1 VTPSPRLEALSAVRI
16 YLGMTM
22 SSRRI
27 GTYQITDYIGS
38 GGFGSVFK
46 AEDTNTPGRIVAVK
60 ELHKKHTRNQQIK
73 QRFFQEAVA
82 MARLDHPNLPRLY
95 TFGEDNGSY
104 YLVMEFISGKLL
116 SDDIHDA
123 GPMRPD
129 RAVTVLSQVV
139 DALSYAHRNGIIHR
153 DLKPDNVILVGD
165 GGSLK
170 IKVLDFG
177 IARMV
182 GGESLTLAGEGFG
195 TPTYMSPER
204 ISGAGGDDPRMDL
217 YSAGIVLYEMLA
229 GKAPFE
235 SKATDPALYW
245 AEMRDLHHTEP
256 LPALDTLG
264 VPAQLEH
271 VATRATA
278 KRLEN
283 RYQTADEMLA
293 DLKSLSGISR
303 DAATIL
309 VNNAVNSARLLLST
323 APGAA
328 EVYVDDALHGT
339 SDARGKILIDGLTA
353 GLHTVRVLKEGFN
366 EYRINVALEEGRQ
379 TDLQV
384 ALPARATVAMPA
396 AENTAAGGFET
407 LKLQGADETRTALL
421 VVESLP
427 AGSAVFIGSNFV
439 GQAGEDGR
447 ATIRLTPGSH
457 ELRATAPS
465 GATGTSVISV
475 AAEDTG
481 ALKTMTLPLAS
492 ANVTSSA
499 AVTKPTGRG
508 RQIAAAA
515 VVILLLALASAAYF
529 VLRGPNR
536 SRAQVESAAANPVA
550 SSAEPASPGQQA
562 QAKDDQQASED
573 RKKAA
578 DDRKQAAQE
587 LAAIEAEK
595 KAEAKA
601 QSKAENKNASLL
613 PPTLATPPIIVPAP
627 ADALPEPEHRSSTPG
642 RDGCV
647 VITVKD
653 ADGIPAQGMRVAVT
667 EPDNGGILHNG
678 RTGPKGRYHDCGFT
692 PGHRIRVSV
701 FGPRGAM
708 LGSQQ
713 SVVSAG
719 TNFIEIRG
727 EQTLEDSRPQ
737 IGPGRRR
744 PPFKRP

>member
-1 VTPSPRLEALSAVRI
+1 
-16 YLGMTM
+16 M

-27 GTYQITDYIGS
+27 GTYQITDYVGS

-46 AEDTNTPGRIVAVK
+46 AEDINTPGRIVAVK

-116 SDDIHDA
+116 SDEIHDG

-129 RAVTVLSQVV
+129 RAVSVLSQVV
-139 DALSYAHRNGIIHR
+139 DAVSYAHRNGIIHR
-153 DLKPDNVILVGD
+153 DLKPDNVMLVGN

-235 SKATDPALYW
+235 SKATDPAMYW
-245 AEMRDLHHTEP
+245 VEMRDLHHTEP
-256 LPALDTLG
+256 LPPLASLG
-264 VPAQLEH
+264 VPAEVER
-271 VATRATA
+271 VAVRATA
-278 KRLEN
+278 KRLED

-293 DLKSLSGISR
+293 DLKNLSGISR
-303 DAATIL
+303 DAVTIL
-309 VNNAVNSARLLLST
+309 VTSARLLLST

-328 EVYVDDALHGT
+328 EVYVDDVLHGS
-339 SDARGKILIDGLTA
+339 SDARGRILIDGLTA
-353 GLHTVRVLKEGFN
+353 GLHSVRVLKEGYN

-384 ALPARATVAMPA
+384 ALPARATVAMPQ
-396 AENTAAGGFET
+396 AENTAAGGFDT
-407 LKLQGADETRTALL
+407 LKLPAPDEARTAVL

-427 AGSAVFIGSNFV
+427 AGSALFVGSNMV

-465 GATGTSVISV
+465 GATGTSVVSV

-481 ALKTMTLPLAS
+481 ALKTVTLQLAS
-492 ANVTSSA
+492 AQVTSTG
-499 AVTKPTGRG
+499 AVTNSTKRG
-508 RQIAAAA
+508 RQVAAAA
-515 VVILLLALASAAYF
+515 VVILLLALATAAYF
-529 VLRGPNR
+529 LLRGPDRN
-536 SRAQVESAAANPVA
+536 RAQVESSSSGAPNIPA
-550 SSAEPASPGQQA
+550 SSAEHASSKEPP
-562 QAKDDQQASED
+562 KTTDDQQATDD

-601 QSKAENKNASLL
+601 QGKAENKNASSQS
-613 PPTLATPPIIVPAP
+613 PPPAMPPIVVPP
-627 ADALPEPEHRSSTPG
+627 PSDAGKLPEPSAQG
-642 RDGCV
+642 RDGCIV
-647 VITVKD
+647 VIVMD
-653 ADGIPAQGMRVAVT
+653 SDGMPVQNMRVSVT
-667 EPDNGGILHNG
+667 ETDTAAALHNG
-678 RTGPKGRYHDCGFT
+678 RTGPKGRWQDCGFGL
-692 PGHRIRVSV
+692 GHQIRVSV
-701 FGPRGAM
+701 FGPRGGM
-708 LGSQQ
+708 LGTQQ
-713 SVVSAG
+713 SVVAAR
-719 TNFIEIRG
+719 TFVTIRLEQKIE
-727 EQTLEDSRPQ
+727 DAPQ
-737 IGPGRRR
+737 FGPKNRR
-744 PPFKRP
+744 PLFRRP

>member
-1 VTPSPRLEALSAVRI
+1 
-16 YLGMTM
+16 M

-46 AEDTNTPGRIVAVK
+46 AEDTNTPGRVVAVK

-116 SDDIHDA
+116 SDEIHDG

-129 RAVTVLSQVV
+129 RAVTVLTQVV

-153 DLKPDNVILVGD
+153 DLKPDNVILVGN
-165 GGSLK
+165 GASLK

-217 YSAGIVLYEMLA
+217 YSAGIVLFEMLA

-256 LPALDTLG
+256 LPALGSLG
-264 VPAQLEH
+264 VPAALEH
-271 VATRATA
+271 IATRATA
-278 KRLEN
+278 KRLED
-283 RYQTADEMLA
+283 RYQNADEMLT
-293 DLKSLSGISR
+293 DLKSVSGISR
-303 DAATIL
+303 DPATIL
-309 VNNAVNSARLLLST
+309 VSSARLLLST

-328 EVYVDDALHGT
+328 EVYVDDALHGA

-353 GLHTVRVLKEGFN
+353 GLHTVRVLKEGYN

-396 AENTAAGGFET
+396 ADNTAAGGFET

-427 AGSAVFIGSNFV
+427 AGSAVFVGSNLV

-447 ATIRLTPGSH
+447 ATIRLSPGSH

-465 GATGTSVISV
+465 GATGTKVVSV

-481 ALKTMTLPLAS
+481 ALKTMTLSLAS
-492 ANVTSSA
+492 ASSVSVA
-499 AVTKPTGRG
+499 TGAQSSRRG
-508 RQIAAAA
+508 RQVAAAT
-515 VVILLLALASAAYF
+515 VVILLLALGAAAFF
-529 VLRGPNR
+529 VLRAPNR
-536 SRAQVESAAANPVA
+536 NRAQVESDAATAAASNAVA
-550 SSAEPASPGQQA
+550 SSSEQAASKEQPQTTG
-562 QAKDDQQASED
+562 DQQATDD

-578 DDRKQAAQE
+578 DDRKQAEKE
-587 LAAIEAEK
+587 LAAIEAGK

-601 QSKAENKNASLL
+601 LSKAESKNAASQPQTQPT
-613 PPTLATPPIIVPAP
+613 PPTVVPPSIAG
-627 ADALPEPEHRSSTPG
+627 LPEPEHRSSTPG

-647 VITVKD
+647 VVTVRD
-653 ADGIPAQGMRVAVT
+653 ADGTPVQGLRVAVT
-667 EPDNGGILHNG
+667 EPDSVHNG
-678 RTGPKGRYHDCGFT
+678 RTGPKGRWHDCGFT
-692 PGHRIRVSV
+692 TGHQIRVTV
-701 FGPRGAM
+701 WGPRGAM

-713 SVVSAG
+713 AVIAPG

-727 EQTLEDSRPQ
+727 SQTLEEGRPQ
-737 IGPGRRR
+737 VGPNRRR
-744 PPFKRP
+744 PFFKRP

>member
-1 VTPSPRLEALSAVRI
+1 
-16 YLGMTM
+16 M

-27 GTYQITDYIGS
+27 GTYQITDYVGS

-116 SDDIHDA
+116 SDEIHDG

-129 RAVTVLSQVV
+129 RAVSVLTQVV
-139 DALSYAHRNGIIHR
+139 DAVSYAHRNGIIHR

-217 YSAGIVLYEMLA
+217 YSAGIVLFEMLA

-256 LPALDTLG
+256 LPALASLG
-264 VPAQLEH
+264 VPAEIER
-271 VATRATA
+271 VAVRATA
-278 KRLEN
+278 KRLED

-309 VNNAVNSARLLLST
+309 VTSARLLLST

-328 EVYVDDALHGT
+328 EVYVDDVLQGT
-339 SDARGKILIDGLTA
+339 SDARGRILVDGLTA
-353 GLHTVRVLKEGFN
+353 GLHSVRVLKEGYN

-384 ALPARATVAMPA
+384 ALPARATVAMPP
-396 AENTAAGGFET
+396 AETTAAGGFET
-407 LKLQGADETRTALL
+407 LKLQGADEARTALL

-427 AGSAVFIGSNFV
+427 AGSTLFVGSDMV

-447 ATIRLTPGSH
+447 ATIRLSPGSH
-457 ELRATAPS
+457 ELRAVAPS
-465 GATGTSVISV
+465 GATGTSIVSV
-475 AAEDTG
+475 AAEATG
-481 ALKTMTLPLAS
+481 ALKTLTLPLAS
-492 ANVTSSA
+492 TNATSPGA
-499 AVTKPTGRG
+499 ATTSTKRG
-508 RQIAAAA
+508 RQVAAATVA
-515 VVILLLALASAAYF
+515 ILLLALAAGAYF

-536 SRAQVESAAANPVA
+536 NRAQPA
-550 SSAEPASPGQQA
+550 SSAEQASSKEPP
-562 QAKDDQQASED
+562 KTTDDQQVSED
-573 RKKAA
+573 KKKAA

-595 KAEAKA
+595 KAAETKSREKA
-601 QSKAENKNASLL
+601 ANQTAS
-613 PPTLATPPIIVPAP
+613 PQPTEPATPPIVLPAP
-627 ADALPEPEHRSSTPG
+627 ADADKLPEPAAQG
-642 RDGCV
+642 REGCV
-647 VITVKD
+647 VVTVTD
-653 ADGIPAQGMRVAVT
+653 SVGLPVPSIRVSAN
-667 EPDNGGILHNG
+667 EPGNTAAPLHSG
-678 RTGPKGRYHDCGFT
+678 RTGPKGRWQDCGFT
-692 PGHRIRVSV
+692 LGHQVRVTV
-701 FGPRGAM
+701 FGPRGGM
-708 LGSQQ
+708 LGTQQ
-713 SVVSAG
+713 SVVAAG
-719 TNFIEIRG
+719 RTFIEVRL
-727 EQTLEDSRPQ
+727 EQKIEEAPQ
-737 IGPGRRR
+737 FGPKNRR
-744 PPFKRP
+744 PLFKRP

>member
-1 VTPSPRLEALSAVRI
+1 
-16 YLGMTM
+16 M

-116 SDDIHDA
+116 SDEIHDG

-129 RAVTVLSQVV
+129 RAVSVLTQVV

-153 DLKPDNVILVGD
+153 DLKPDNVILVGE

-235 SKATDPALYW
+235 SRATDPALYW

-256 LPALDTLG
+256 LPTLTTLG
-264 VPAQLEH
+264 VPAELEH
-271 VATRATA
+271 VATKATA
-278 KRLEN
+278 KRLAD

-293 DLKSLSGISR
+293 DLKSLSGINR
-303 DAATIL
+303 DPATIL
-309 VNNAVNSARLLLST
+309 INNARLSLST
-323 APGAA
+323 APGGA

-339 SDARGKILIDGLTA
+339 SDARGKILIDGVGA
-353 GLHTVRVLKEGFN
+353 GLHTVRVLKEGYN
-366 EYRINVALEEGRQ
+366 EYRINVSLEDGRQ

-384 ALPARATVAMPA
+384 ALSARATVAMPA

-407 LKLQGADETRTALL
+407 LRLQGADEARTAVL

-427 AGSAVFIGSNFV
+427 AGSAVFVGSNLV

-447 ATIRLTPGSH
+447 ATIRLSPGSH

-465 GATGTSVISV
+465 GATGTSVVSV
-475 AAEDTG
+475 AAEDRG

-492 ANVTSSA
+492 AAVTSASSA
-499 AVTKPTGRG
+499 PAAKPTGRG
-508 RQIAAAA
+508 RQVAATA
-515 VVILLLALASAAYF
+515 VVILLLALATAAYF
-529 VLRGPNR
+529 VLRGPDRNR
-536 SRAQVESAAANPVA
+536 TQGDSATVA
-550 SSAEPASPGQQA
+550 SSVPDQPASSAGQALPAQQTPG
-562 QAKDDQQASED
+562 KDDQQASDEK
-573 RKKAA
+573 KKAA
-578 DDRKQAAQE
+578 EDSKRAAQE
-587 LAAIEAEK
+587 AAAIEAEK
-595 KAEAKA
+595 KAEAK
-601 QSKAENKNASLL
+601 SKEKAESKNA
-613 PPTLATPPIIVPAP
+613 PKPATPVAPSIVAP
-627 ADALPEPEHRSSTPG
+627 TPPDGLPEPEHRSSSPG
-642 RDGCV
+642 GNGCV
-647 VITVKD
+647 IVTVKD
-653 ADGIPAQGMRVAVT
+653 SAGTPMQGVRVAVT
-667 EPDNGGILHNG
+667 EADSGAASLHNG
-678 RTGPKGRYHDCGFT
+678 RTGPKGRWHDCGFT
-692 PGHRIRVSV
+692 AGHRVRITVW
-701 FGPRGAM
+701 GPRGAR
-708 LGSQQ
+708 LGAQEA
-713 SVVSAG
+713 VVTAG
-719 TNFIEIRG
+719 TNFIEMRG
-727 EQTLEDSRPQ
+727 EQTLDEARPQ

-744 PPFKRP
+744 PLFKRP

>member
-1 VTPSPRLEALSAVRI
+1 
-16 YLGMTM
+16 M

-104 YLVMEFISGKLL
+104 YLVMEFISGSLL
-116 SDDIHDA
+116 SDEIHDG

-129 RAVTVLSQVV
+129 RAVTVLTQVV

-153 DLKPDNVILVGD
+153 DLKPDNVILVGG

-245 AEMRDLHHTEP
+245 SEMRDLHHTEP
-256 LPALDTLG
+256 LPALSSLG
-264 VPAQLEH
+264 VPAELER

-278 KRLEN
+278 KRLDD

-309 VNNAVNSARLLLST
+309 VNSARLLLST

-339 SDARGKILIDGLTA
+339 SDARGKLLIDGLTA
-353 GLHTVRVLKEGFN
+353 GLHNVRVLKEGYN
-366 EYRINVALEEGRQ
+366 EYRINMSLEEGRQ

-384 ALPARATVAMPA
+384 ALSARATVAMPA
-396 AENTAAGGFET
+396 AENTAAGGFDT
-407 LKLQGADETRTALL
+407 LKLHADDTKTALL

-427 AGSAVFIGSNFV
+427 AGSAVFVGSNLV

-447 ATIRLTPGSH
+447 ATIRLSLGSH

-465 GATGTSVISV
+465 GATGASVVSV
-475 AAEDTG
+475 KAEDTG
-481 ALKTMTLPLAS
+481 GLKTMTLPLAS
-492 ANVTSSA
+492 SSA
-499 AVTKPTGRG
+499 ASPAINTQSSARG
-508 RQIAAAA
+508 RRLAGAA
-515 VVILLLALASAAYF
+515 VVVLLLALAAAAYF

-536 SRAQVESAAANPVA
+536 NPAQVETAATLPAAPTTIGPA
-550 SSAEPASPGQQA
+550 TDQSSPASQPQA
-562 QAKDDQQASED
+562 ATDDQQAID
-573 RKKAA
+573 DKKKAA
-578 DDRKQAAQE
+578 DARKQAAQE
-587 LAAIEAEK
+587 AAAIEAEK
-595 KAEAKA
+595 KAKA
-601 QSKAENKNASLL
+601 QDKSENKNASPQ
-613 PPTLATPPIIVPAP
+613 PPQPGTPPVIVPP
-627 ADALPEPEHRSSTPG
+627 AAEGLPEPEHRSSTPG
-642 RDGCV
+642 RESCV
-647 VITVKD
+647 LVTVVD
-653 ADGIPAQGMRVAVT
+653 ADGTPLPGMRVTAT
-667 EPDNGGILHNG
+667 EPDGGGSTMHNG
-678 RTGPKGRYHDCGFT
+678 HTGPKGRWRDCGFT
-692 PGHRIRVSV
+692 PGHQVRVAV
-701 FGPRGAM
+701 FAPRGGM
-708 LGSQQ
+708 LGIQQ
-713 SVVSAG
+713 MVVAAG
-719 TNFIEIRG
+719 TNFITIRG
-727 EQTLEDSRPQ
+727 EHTAQEGPQ
-737 IGPGRRR
+737 LGPKNRR
-744 PPFKRP
+744 PLFRRP

>member
-1 VTPSPRLEALSAVRI
+1 
-16 YLGMTM
+16 M

-116 SDDIHDA
+116 SDEIHDG

-129 RAVTVLSQVV
+129 RAVSVLTQVV
-139 DALSYAHRNGIIHR
+139 DAVSYAHRNGIIHR

-217 YSAGIVLYEMLA
+217 YSAGIVFYEMLV

-245 AEMRDLHHTEP
+245 SEMRDLHHTEP
-256 LPALDTLG
+256 LPSLSSLG
-264 VPAQLEH
+264 VPSELER
-271 VATRATA
+271 VAAKATA
-278 KRLEN
+278 KRLED
-283 RYQTADEMLA
+283 RYQTADDMFA
-293 DLKSLSGISR
+293 DLKSLSGIRR
-303 DAATIL
+303 DPTTIL
-309 VNNAVNSARLLLST
+309 VNNARLFFST
-323 APGAA
+323 APGGA

-339 SDARGKILIDGLTA
+339 SDARGKILIDGLST
-353 GLHTVRVLKEGFN
+353 GLHSVRVLKEGYN
-366 EYRINVALEEGRQ
+366 EYRINVALEDGRQ

-384 ALPARATVAMPA
+384 ALSARATVAMPA

-407 LKLQGADETRTALL
+407 LKLQGADEARTAVL

-427 AGSAVFIGSNFV
+427 AGSAVFVGSNLV

-447 ATIRLTPGSH
+447 ATIRLSPGSH

-465 GATGTSVISV
+465 GATGTSVVSV

-492 ANVTSSA
+492 ATATSSA
-499 AVTKPTGRG
+499 RVVNSSGRS

-515 VVILLLALASAAYF
+515 VVILLLALATAAYF
-529 VLRGPNR
+529 VLRGPERNR
-536 SRAQVESAAANPVA
+536 TQVDSVTVASGANQAA
-550 SSAEPASPGQQA
+550 SSAGQALPEQPP
-562 QAKDDQQASED
+562 QPNQNQQASDD

-578 DDRKQAAQE
+578 EDRKQAAQE

-595 KAEAKA
+595 KAEAK
-601 QSKAENKNASLL
+601 SKEKAETKNAPAQPST
-613 PPTLATPPIIVPAP
+613 PVAPPILAPAP
-627 ADALPEPEHRSSTPG
+627 PDGLPEPEHRSTNPG
-642 RDGCV
+642 RDGCLV
-647 VITVKD
+647 VTVKD
-653 ADGIPAQGMRVAVT
+653 AEGTPVQGVRVAVT
-667 EPDNGGILHNG
+667 ETDSAAASRHNG
-678 RTGPKGRYHDCGFT
+678 RTGPKGRWQDCGFT
-692 PGHRIRVSV
+692 PGHRIRVTVWGS
-701 FGPRGAM
+701 RGAM

-713 SVVSAG
+713 AVVAAG
-719 TNFIEIRG
+719 TNFIEMRG
-727 EQTLEDSRPQ
+727 EQTLDEGRPQ

-744 PPFKRP
+744 PFFKRP

>member
-1 VTPSPRLEALSAVRI
+1 
-16 YLGMTM
+16 M

-27 GTYQITDYIGS
+27 GTYQITDYVGS

-46 AEDTNTPGRIVAVK
+46 AEDSNTPGRIVAVK

-116 SDDIHDA
+116 SDEIHDA

-129 RAVTVLSQVV
+129 RAVSVLTQVV
-139 DALSYAHRNGIIHR
+139 DAVSYAHRNGIIHR

-217 YSAGIVLYEMLA
+217 YSAGIVLFEMLA

-256 LPALDTLG
+256 LPALAPLG
-264 VPAQLEH
+264 VPPELER

-278 KRLEN
+278 KRLED

-309 VNNAVNSARLLLST
+309 VNSARLLLST

-339 SDARGKILIDGLTA
+339 SDARGRILVERLSA
-353 GLHTVRVLKEGFN
+353 GLHSVRVLKEGYN

-384 ALPARATVAMPA
+384 ALPARATVAMPP
-396 AENTAAGGFET
+396 AESTAAGGFET

-421 VVESLP
+421 VVERLP
-427 AGSAVFIGSNFV
+427 AGSALFVGSNMV

-447 ATIRLTPGSH
+447 ATIRLSPGSH

-465 GATGTSVISV
+465 GATGTSIVSV
-475 AAEDTG
+475 AAEDTL
-481 ALKTMTLPLAS
+481 ALKTVTLPLAS
-492 ANVTSSA
+492 AKVTSVAAATAPA
-499 AVTKPTGRG
+499 AVSKPTGRG
-508 RQIAAAA
+508 RQVAAAA

-536 SRAQVESAAANPVA
+536 SRGQVESAASSVPVA
-550 SSAEPASPGQQA
+550 SSAEPASRGQQP
-562 QAKDDQQASED
+562 QAKDDQQASEGK
-573 RKKAA
+573 KKAA
-578 DDRKQAAQE
+578 DEHKQAAQE
-587 LAAIEAEK
+587 AAAIEAEK

-601 QSKAENKNASLL
+601 QSKAENKNASSQ
-613 PPTLATPPIIVPAP
+613 PSAPTRPPIVVPAP

-642 RDGCV
+642 RDGCIV
-647 VITVKD
+647 VTVKD
-653 ADGIPAQGMRVAVT
+653 ADGMPIQGARVTAT
-667 EPDNGGILHNG
+667 EPDNGAGTFHNG
-678 RTGPKGRYHDCGFT
+678 RTGPKGRWHDCGFT
-692 PGHRIRVSV
+692 SGHQVHVTV

-713 SVVSAG
+713 PVVAAG

-727 EQTLEDSRPQ
+727 ERNLEDNRPQ
-737 IGPGRRR
+737 VGPGRRQ

>member
-1 VTPSPRLEALSAVRI
+1 
-16 YLGMTM
+16 M

-116 SDDIHDA
+116 SDEIHDG
-123 GPMRPD
+123 GPMPPD
-129 RAVTVLSQVV
+129 RAVSVLSQVV

-204 ISGAGGDDPRMDL
+204 ISGGGGDDPRMDL

-235 SKATDPALYW
+235 SRATDPALYW

-256 LPALDTLG
+256 LPALGTLG
-264 VPAQLEH
+264 VPAELER
-271 VATRATA
+271 VATKATA
-278 KRLEN
+278 KRLED
-283 RYQTADEMLA
+283 RYQTADDMLA
-293 DLKSLSGISR
+293 DLKSLNGIGR

-309 VNNAVNSARLLLST
+309 VSNARLSLNT
-323 APGAA
+323 APGGA
-328 EVYVDDALHGT
+328 EVYVDDALHGA
-339 SDARGKILIDGLTA
+339 SDARGRILIDGLNA
-353 GLHTVRVLKEGFN
+353 GLHSVRVLKEGYN
-366 EYRINVALEEGRQ
+366 EYRINVALEDGRQ

-384 ALPARATVAMPA
+384 ALSARATVAMPA
-396 AENTAAGGFET
+396 ADNTAAGGFET
-407 LKLQGADETRTALL
+407 LRLQGADEARTAVL

-427 AGSAVFIGSNFV
+427 AGSAVFVGSNLV

-447 ATIRLTPGSH
+447 ATIRLAPGSH

-465 GATGTSVISV
+465 GATGTSIVSV
-475 AAEDTG
+475 EAEDTG
-481 ALKTMTLPLAS
+481 RLKTMTLALAS
-492 ANVTSSA
+492 ATATSSA
-499 AVTKPTGRG
+499 FAPPAASTKPTGRG

-515 VVILLLALASAAYF
+515 VVILLLALATAAYF
-529 VLRGPNR
+529 VLRGPDRNR
-536 SRAQVESAAANPVA
+536 TQGESANVA
-550 SSAEPASPGQQA
+550 SSTPDQTASSAGQALPGQQTPG
-562 QAKDDQQASED
+562 KDDQQASEEK
-573 RKKAA
+573 KKAA
-578 DDRKQAAQE
+578 EESKRAAQDA
-587 LAAIEAEK
+587 AAIEAEK
-595 KAEAKA
+595 KAEAKLKD
-601 QSKAENKNASLL
+601 KAEAKS
-613 PPTLATPPIIVPAP
+613 AP
-627 ADALPEPEHRSSTPG
+627 AQPTTPIAPSIVAPSPPEGLPEPEHRSTNPG
-642 RDGCV
+642 RDGCLV
-647 VITVKD
+647 VTVKD
-653 ADGIPAQGMRVAVT
+653 AEGTPVQGVRVEVT
-667 EPDNGGILHNG
+667 EADSAAGTLHSG
-678 RTGPKGRYHDCGFT
+678 RTGPKGRWHDCGFT
-692 PGHRIRVSV
+692 AGHRVRVTV
-701 FGPRGAM
+701 RGPRGAT

-713 SVVSAG
+713 AVVLPG
-719 TNFIEIRG
+719 TNFIEMRG
-727 EQTLEDSRPQ
+727 EQTLNEARPQ

-744 PPFKRP
+744 GLFKRP

>member
-1 VTPSPRLEALSAVRI
+1 
-16 YLGMTM
+16 M

-46 AEDTNTPGRIVAVK
+46 AEDTNTPGRVVAVK

-116 SDDIHDA
+116 SDEIHDG
-123 GPMRPD
+123 GPLRPD
-129 RAVTVLSQVV
+129 RAVAVLTQMV

-256 LPALDTLG
+256 IPALGTLG
-264 VPAQLEH
+264 VPAQLER
-271 VATRATA
+271 VATKATA
-278 KRLEN
+278 KRLED

-293 DLKSLSGISR
+293 DLKSLSGITR
-303 DAATIL
+303 DPATIL
-309 VNNAVNSARLLLST
+309 VNTSRLCLST

-339 SDARGKILIDGLTA
+339 SDARGKILIDGLNA
-353 GLHTVRVLKEGFN
+353 GLHNVRVLKEGYN
-366 EYRINVALEEGRQ
+366 EYRINVALEDGRQ

-384 ALPARATVAMPA
+384 ALSARATVAMPV

-407 LKLQGADETRTALL
+407 LRLQGADEAQTAVL

-427 AGSAVFIGSNFV
+427 AGSAVFVGSNLV

-447 ATIRLTPGSH
+447 ATIRLSPGSH

-465 GATGTSVISV
+465 GATGTSVVSV

-481 ALKTMTLPLAS
+481 ALKTMTLALAS
-492 ANVTSSA
+492 ANATSSSFA
-499 AVTKPTGRG
+499 TTRKPTGRG

-515 VVILLLALASAAYF
+515 VVILLLALATAAYF
-529 VLRGPNR
+529 VLRGPGRNR
-536 SRAQVESAAANPVA
+536 TQVDSVTVA
-550 SSAEPASPGQQA
+550 SSAPDQTASSAGQALPGQQPQSNA
-562 QAKDDQQASED
+562 DQQAVDEK
-573 RKKAA
+573 KKAA
-578 DDRKQAAQE
+578 EESKRAAQDA
-587 LAAIEAEK
+587 AAIEAEK
-595 KAEAKA
+595 KAEAK
-601 QSKAENKNASLL
+601 SKDKAESKNA
-613 PPTLATPPIIVPAP
+613 PAQPATPIAPPIVAP
-627 ADALPEPEHRSSTPG
+627 TPPDGLPEPEHRSANPG
-642 RDGCV
+642 RDGCLV
-647 VITVKD
+647 VTVKD
-653 ADGIPAQGMRVAVT
+653 AEGTPVQGVMVAVA
-667 EPDNGGILHNG
+667 DADGGAASLHNG
-678 RTGPKGRYHDCGFT
+678 RTGPKGRWHDCGFT
-692 PGHRIRVSV
+692 PGHRVRITVR
-701 FGPRGAM
+701 GQRGAM

-713 SVVSAG
+713 AVVVPG
-719 TNFIEIRG
+719 TNFIEMRG
-727 EQTLEDSRPQ
+727 EQTLDEGRPQ
-737 IGPGRRR
+737 MGPGRRR
-744 PPFKRP
+744 PLFKRP

>member
-1 VTPSPRLEALSAVRI
+1 
-16 YLGMTM
+16 M

-116 SDDIHDA
+116 SDEIHD
-123 GPMRPD
+123 GGRMRPE
-129 RAVTVLSQVV
+129 RAVSVLTQVV
-139 DALSYAHRNGIIHR
+139 DAISYAHRNGIIHR

-256 LPALDTLG
+256 LPALTTLG
-264 VPAQLEH
+264 VPAELER
-271 VATRATA
+271 VATKATA
-278 KRLEN
+278 KRLED

-303 DAATIL
+303 DPATIL
-309 VNNAVNSARLLLST
+309 VNTARLFLST

-328 EVYVDDALHGT
+328 EVYVDDALHGA
-339 SDARGKILIDGLTA
+339 SDARGKILIDGLNA
-353 GLHTVRVLKEGFN
+353 GLHNVRVLKEGYN
-366 EYRINVALEEGRQ
+366 EYRINVSLEDGRQ

-384 ALPARATVAMPA
+384 ALSARATVAMPA

-407 LKLQGADETRTALL
+407 LRLQGADEARTAVL

-427 AGSAVFIGSNFV
+427 AGSAVFVGSNLV

-447 ATIRLTPGSH
+447 ATIRLSPGSH

-465 GATGTSVISV
+465 GATGTSVVSV
-475 AAEDTG
+475 AAEDAG
-481 ALKTMTLPLAS
+481 ELKTMTLPLAS
-492 ANVTSSA
+492 ANATSSSFA
-499 AVTKPTGRG
+499 PPVATKQPAGRG
-508 RQIAAAA
+508 RQAAAAA
-515 VVILLLALASAAYF
+515 VVVLLLALATAAYF
-529 VLRGPNR
+529 VLRGPDRNR
-536 SRAQVESAAANPVA
+536 TQVDSATVA
-550 SSAEPASPGQQA
+550 SSAPDQNASSAGQALSGQQTP
-562 QAKDDQQASED
+562 AKDDQQASD
-573 RKKAA
+573 DKKKAA
-578 DDRKQAAQE
+578 EESKRAAQE
-587 LAAIEAEK
+587 AAAIEAEK
-595 KAEAKA
+595 KAEAKLKE
-601 QSKAENKNASLL
+601 KAENKNAPAQPA
-613 PPTLATPPIIVPAP
+613 PPIAPPIVAPTPP
-627 ADALPEPEHRSSTPG
+627 DGLPEPEHRSTNPG
-642 RDGCV
+642 RDGCIV
-647 VITVKD
+647 VTVKD
-653 ADGIPAQGMRVAVT
+653 AEGTPVQGVRVAVT
-667 EPDNGGILHNG
+667 EADGGAASLHNG
-678 RTGPKGRYHDCGFT
+678 RTGPKGRWHDCGFT
-692 PGHRIRVSV
+692 PGHRVRITVS
-701 FGPRGAM
+701 GQRGTM

-713 SVVSAG
+713 AVVTAG
-719 TNFIEIRG
+719 TNFIEMRG
-727 EQTLEDSRPQ
+727 EQTLDEARPQ
-737 IGPGRRR
+737 LGPGRRR
-744 PPFKRP
+744 PPFRRP

>member
-1 VTPSPRLEALSAVRI
+1 
-16 YLGMTM
+16 M

-116 SDDIHDA
+116 SDEIHDG
-123 GPMRPD
+123 GPMRPE
-129 RAVTVLSQVV
+129 RAVSVLTQVV

-235 SKATDPALYW
+235 SRATDPALYW

-256 LPALDTLG
+256 LPALTTLG
-264 VPAQLEH
+264 VPAELER
-271 VATRATA
+271 VATKATA
-278 KRLEN
+278 KRLGD

-293 DLKSLSGISR
+293 ELKGLSGISR
-303 DAATIL
+303 DPATIL
-309 VNNAVNSARLLLST
+309 INTSRLSLST

-328 EVYVDDALHGT
+328 EVYVDDALHGA
-339 SDARGKILIDGLTA
+339 SDARGKILIDGLNA
-353 GLHTVRVLKEGFN
+353 GLHTVRVLKEGYN
-366 EYRINVALEEGRQ
+366 EYRINVSLEDGRQ

-384 ALPARATVAMPA
+384 ALSARATVAMPA
-396 AENTAAGGFET
+396 VESTAAGGFET
-407 LKLQGADETRTALL
+407 LKLPSADEARTAVL

-427 AGSAVFIGSNFV
+427 AGSAVFVGSNLV

-447 ATIRLTPGSH
+447 ATIRLAPGSH

-465 GATGTSVISV
+465 GATGTSVVSV
-475 AAEDTG
+475 EPQDTG
-481 ALKTMTLPLAS
+481 ALKTMTLALAS
-492 ANVTSSA
+492 ASATSSSPA
-499 AVTKPTGRG
+499 MASASISKPTGRG

-515 VVILLLALASAAYF
+515 VVILLLALATAAYF
-529 VLRGPNR
+529 VLRGPDRNR
-536 SRAQVESAAANPVA
+536 IQVDSGTVA
-550 SSAEPASPGQQA
+550 SSAPDQTASSAGQALPGQPPQSNA
-562 QAKDDQQASED
+562 DQQAAD
-573 RKKAA
+573 DKKKAA
-578 DDRKQAAQE
+578 EESKRAAQDA
-587 LAAIEAEK
+587 AAIEAEK
-595 KAEAKA
+595 KAEARAKD
-601 QSKAENKNASLL
+601 KAEKSASSQ
-613 PPTLATPPIIVPAP
+613 PPTPVAPPIVAPTPP
-627 ADALPEPEHRSSTPG
+627 DGLPEPEHRSTNPG
-642 RDGCV
+642 RDGCLIV
-647 VITVKD
+647 TVKD
-653 ADGIPAQGMRVAVT
+653 AEGTPLPGVRVAVT
-667 EPDNGGILHNG
+667 EADSGAASLHNG
-678 RTGPKGRYHDCGFT
+678 RTGPKGRWHDCGFSS
-692 PGHRIRVSV
+692 GHRVRITVW
-701 FGPRGAM
+701 GQRGAK
-708 LGSQQ
+708 LGAQEA
-713 SVVSAG
+713 VIAAG
-719 TNFIEIRG
+719 TNFVEMRG
-727 EQTLEDSRPQ
+727 EQTLDEARPQ
-737 IGPGRRR
+737 MGPGRRR
-744 PPFKRP
+744 PLFKRP

>member
-1 VTPSPRLEALSAVRI
+1 
-16 YLGMTM
+16 M

-116 SDDIHDA
+116 SDEIHDD

-129 RAVTVLSQVV
+129 RAVIVLTQVV

-217 YSAGIVLYEMLA
+217 YSAGIVLFEMLA

-256 LPALDTLG
+256 LPALASLG
-264 VPAQLEH
+264 VPTELEN
-271 VATRATA
+271 VARRATA
-278 KRLEN
+278 KRLDD
-283 RYQTADEMLA
+283 RYQSADEMLA
-293 DLKSLSGISR
+293 DLKGLSGISR

-309 VNNAVNSARLLLST
+309 VDSARLLLST
-323 APGAA
+323 APGGA
-328 EVYVDDALHGT
+328 EVYVDGALHGA

-353 GLHTVRVLKEGFN
+353 GLHSVRVLKEGYN
-366 EYRINVALEEGRQ
+366 EYRINVALEQGRQ

-396 AENTAAGGFET
+396 AESTAAGGFET
-407 LKLQGADETRTALL
+407 LKLQGAEEARTALF

-427 AGSAVFIGSNFV
+427 AGSAVFVGSNFV

-447 ATIRLTPGSH
+447 ATIRLSPGSH

-465 GATGTSVISV
+465 GATGTSVVSV

-481 ALKTMTLPLAS
+481 VLKTMTLPLAS
-492 ANVTSSA
+492 ASVTSTSSTMA
-499 AVTKPTGRG
+499 PEATKTPSGRG
-508 RQIAAAA
+508 RQLAAAA
-515 VVILLLALASAAYF
+515 VVILLLALAAAAYF
-529 VLRGPNR
+529 VLRGPNHN
-536 SRAQVESAAANPVA
+536 RAQIESAATTPGVAASIPA
-550 SSAEPASPGQQA
+550 SSAQEGSTEKQA
-562 QAKDDQQASED
+562 PAKDDQQANQASED
-573 RKKAA
+573 KKKAA

-587 LAAIEAEK
+587 AAAIEAEK
-595 KAEAKA
+595 KAEAKLKE
-601 QSKAENKNASLL
+601 KAESKNASSQ
-613 PPTLATPPIIVPAP
+613 PAPATPPIAVPP
-627 ADALPEPEHRSSTPG
+627 PTGALPEPEHRSSAG
-642 RDGCV
+642 VRDGCV
-647 VITVKD
+647 IVTVRD
-653 ADGIPAQGMRVAVT
+653 AEGIPVQGMRVEAT
-667 EPDNGGILHNG
+667 EPDGGTTLHNG
-678 RTGPKGRYHDCGFT
+678 RTGPKGRWHDCGFT
-692 PGHRIRVSV
+692 PGHRVRVTV
-701 FGPRGAM
+701 RGPRGAI

-713 SVVSAG
+713 SVIAAG
-719 TNFIEIRG
+719 PNLIEIRG
-727 EQTLEDSRPQ
+727 ERNLDESRPL
-737 IGPGRRR
+737 GPRRR
-744 PPFKRP
+744 PLFKRP